1 MTGRKKI
8 QESIITF
15 FVLLFLVIAM
25 FCFLMNLVNNRD
37 VGESYLDIT
46 AQLPA
51 KHEIEIM
58 QGKSE
63 YLILVNKQYGL
74 HESDEPV
81 DLVMVSYRA
90 DNRSVAY
97 QKLRAEA
104 ASAFDSMA
112 AEAKAQ
118 GLTIVVTTAY
128 RPYSYQKQLHDTY
141 LKSNGQL
148 WTENYSADPGHSE
161 HQTGL
166 AADVSS
172 PSADYELKQAFA
184 YTAEGKWLA
193 ENAHRFGF
201 IIRYPEGKESITGY
215 KYEPWHIRYVG
226 IQPATEIYNG
236 NLTLEEYLGEVK

>member
-1 MTGRKKI
+1 MTGRHKI
-8 QESIITF
+8 QESFMTL
-15 FVLLFLVIAM
+15 FVLFFLVIAM
-25 FCFLMNLVNNRD
+25 FCFLMNMVKNSE
-37 VGESYLDIT
+37 VGESYLDVT
-46 AQLPA
+46 AQLPG
-51 KHEIEIM
+51 KHEIEVM

-63 YLILVNKQYGL
+63 YLILVNKTYGL
-74 HESDEPV
+74 HETDEPD
-81 DLVMVSYRA
+81 DLVMVSFRA
-90 DNRSVAY
+90 SDRQAKY

-104 ASAFDSMA
+104 ASAFDQLAQS
-112 AEAKAQ
+112 AKNE

-128 RPYSYQKQLHDTY
+128 RPYAYQKQLHDTY

-172 PSADYELKQAFA
+172 PSANYELKQAFA
-184 YTAEGKWLA
+184 GTAEGKWLA

-201 IIRYPEGKESITGY
+201 IIRYPEGKEAITGY

-226 IQPATEIYNG
+226 AGPAAEIYND

>member
-1 MTGRKKI
+1 MTRKTKI
-8 QESIITF
+8 QESFTTF

-25 FCFLMNLVNNRD
+25 FCFLMNLVKNSE
-37 VGESYLDIT
+37 VGESYLDVSE
-46 AQLPA
+46 QLPGR
-51 KHEIEIM
+51 HEIEMM

-63 YLILVNKQYGL
+63 YLILVNKTYGL
-74 HESDEPV
+74 HETDEPG
-81 DLVMVSYRA
+81 DLVMVSFRA
-90 DNRSVAY
+90 DDRPAQY

-104 ASAFDSMA
+104 AAAFDRMA
-112 AEAKAQ
+112 QEAKAN

-184 YTAEGKWLA
+184 NTAEGKWLA
-193 ENAHRFGF
+193 DNAHRFGF
-201 IIRYPEGKESITGY
+201 IIRYPEGKEAITGY

-226 IQPATEIYNG
+226 VGPAAEIYNG